1 MKRTTRE
8 QPPAVRP
15 PSGGRVWLALAGI
28 LLVGLGLRSAY
39 LVELRH
45 TPDFAAPL
53 ADPAFH
59 DYWASALVT
68 GDWTPPPGNPDPA
81 IRTTAYLR
89 PPGYPYFLAAVYWV
103 AGPQSYMAARLVQM
117 GLGLVTCVLAWGL
130 GRALFGRGAG
140 LLVALF
146 VATHWACIYYEGE
159 LQEPCLL
166 VLLLLGAVWVLH
178 AWARQPS
185 AWRALVAG
193 VLLGVFALLRPNI
206 LLCVPVVAA
215 WMIWVAWRRRGA
227 RSGVPAVVAL
237 LLGAGLT
244 IAPATI
250 RNYVV
255 ARDLVL
261 VSSNGP
267 INLYI
272 GYNERSD
279 GYTARIPDL
288 YELSGENAWSWF
300 LYPQI
305 VRGVEARV
313 GRTLRPAEVAAYFR
327 GRAASYIREHPWH
340 ALQLTARRALLF
352 GGPMEVANNKEVHF
366 DRSHSNVLRWLPGWP
381 LALAAAA
388 LSLALYVARRRAGVG
403 PANGP
408 QYESIVLIAAV
419 GGAYFASFLPFLVA
433 ERFRV
438 TLAPLLALIGSYALV
453 QLARWAQARE
463 WRPLCGW
470 GLAGV
475 VLFGLAQVRVAAYT
489 PQLAGWHMARG
500 DAYARS
506 NDFAAAAAEYA
517 RAIELKPEYLEARK
531 TLATALGRQGRAAE
545 ALAQYEALLT
555 YTPQEAG
562 VHHEI
567 GRLRLE
573 LQQPGEAEAAL
584 RRALALRPDFS
595 SAHAHLGTAL
605 HQQGRLDE
613 AIAAFRAAL
622 SIDPNDADAHYN
634 LGLVLVARGAADE
647 AAQAYRAAIA
657 HNPQHV
663 EAHVNLG
670 ILLAAQGQYTAAI
683 AEYRQAQAIAPN
695 RFEPYFNLAAALA
708 AQGQHEPAAAALQRV
723 LELKPDFTPA
733 RQALEALRRQRE
745 KPAEP

>member
-1 MKRTTRE
+1 MKRQTRE
-8 QPPAVRP
+8 PPPAVRP
-15 PSGGRVWLALAGI
+15 PSGGRRRLALAAI
-28 LLVGLGLRSAY
+28 LLLGLGLRSAY

-53 ADPAFH
+53 ADAAFH

-68 GDWTPPPGNPDPA
+68 GDWTPPAGSPDPA

-89 PPGYPYFLAAVYWV
+89 PPGYPYFLAAVYWI
-103 AGPQSYMAARLVQM
+103 AGPRSYVAARFVQM
-117 GLGLVTCVLAWGL
+117 GLGLATCVLAYGL
-130 GRALFGRGAG
+130 GQALFGRGAG
-140 LLVALF
+140 LLAALF

-166 VLLLLGAVWVLH
+166 VLVLLGAVWVLL
-178 AWARQPS
+178 AWARRP
-185 AWRALVAG
+185 AVWRALVAG
-193 VLLGVFALLRPNI
+193 ILLGVFALLRPNI

-215 WMIWVAWRRRGA
+215 WMAWVAWRRRGI
-227 RSGVPAVVAL
+227 RSGVAAVVAM

-313 GRTLRPAEVAAYFR
+313 GRSLRPAEVGAYFR
-327 GRAASYIREHPWH
+327 GRAASYIREQPWH

-352 GGPMEVANNKEVHF
+352 WGPLEVANNKEVHF
-366 DRSHSNVLRWLPGWP
+366 DRSHSAVLSWLPGWP

-388 LSLALYVARRRAGVG
+388 LSLVLYVARRRAGLG

-408 QYESIVLIAAV
+408 QYESIVLIVAV
-419 GGAYFASFLPFLVA
+419 GGVYFASFLPFLVA

-438 TLAPLLALIGSYALV
+438 TLAPLLALLGSYALV
-453 QLARWAQARE
+453 QLARWAQARA

-475 VLFGLAQVRVAAYT
+475 ALFALAQVRWAAYT
-489 PQLAGWHMARG
+489 PQLAGWHMGRG
-500 DAYARS
+500 DAYAKTS
-506 NDFAAAAAEYA
+506 NFAAAAAEYA
-517 RAIELKPEYLEARK
+517 RAIELKPEYLEARE
-531 TLATALGRQGRAAE
+531 TLATALWREGRAAE
-545 ALAQYEALLT
+545 ALAQYEALLE
-555 YTPQEAG
+555 YTPQDAG
-562 VHHEI
+562 VHHDM

-573 LQQPGEAEAAL
+573 LHRPSEAEAAL
-584 RRALALRPDFS
+584 RTALALRPDSS

-613 AIAAFRAAL
+613 AIAEFRAAL
-622 SIDPNDADAHYN
+622 RIDPSDADAYYN
-634 LGLVLVARGAADE
+634 LGLALVAHGAADE
-647 AAQAYRAAIA
+647 AVQAYRAAIA
-657 HNPQHV
+657 HDPQYV

-670 ILLAAQGQYTAAI
+670 ILLAEQGQHAAAI

-695 RFEPYFNLAAALA
+695 RFEPYFNLAVALA
-708 AQGQHEPAAAALQRV
+708 AQGQHEQAAAALQRV
-723 LELKPDFTPA
+723 LELKPDFAPA
-733 RQALEALRRQRE
+733 RQALEALRRQQE
-745 KPAEP
+745 KSAQP